1 MFFSK
6 SCEYALRATM
16 YLAKAKE
23 NERVGIKVISKAL
36 KLPADYL
43 NKVMQLLVK
52 SDLVSSVKGRNGG
65 FYLTQ
70 NERNEPLIKIV
81 HAIDGEAVFLKCGLG
96 IDNCSSKKPCP
107 LHNDIKAYR
116 DNIKLA
122 LTNNSVGS
130 TFQDIEAGV
139 TFLSR

>member
-23 NERVGIKVISKAL
+23 NERVGIKVIAKDL
-36 KLPADYL
+36 NLPADYL
-43 NKVMQLLVK
+43 NKVMQSLVK
-52 SDLVSSVKGRNGG
+52 HELVTSVKGRNGG
-65 FYLTQ
+65 FYLTR
-70 NERNEPLIKIV
+70 NERNKSLIKIV
-81 HAIDGEAVFLKCGLG
+81 HAIDGKTVFHKCGLG

-107 LHNDIKAYR
+107 LHNEFKAYR
-116 DNIKLA
+116 DNLKLA
-122 LTNNSVGS
+122 LSNNSIGS
-130 TFQDIEAGV
+130 TLDGLSAGV

>member
-23 NERVGIKVISKAL
+23 NERIGIKVIAKAL
-36 KLPADYL
+36 NLPPDYL
-43 NKVMQLLVK
+43 NKVMQQLVK

-70 NERNEPLIKIV
+70 NERNIPLIKIV
-81 HAIDGEAVFLKCGLG
+81 HAIDGEVIFRKCGLG

-122 LTNNSVGS
+122 LSNNSIGS
-130 TFQDIEAGV
+130 TLHDLEAGI

>member
-16 YLAKAKE
+16 YLAKAKVH
-23 NERVGIKVISKAL
+23 ERVGIKVISKSL
-36 KLPADYL
+36 NLPPDYL

-52 SDLVSSVKGRNGG
+52 SDLVSSVRGRNGG

-81 HAIDGEAVFLKCGLG
+81 HAIDGEVIFRKCGLG

-107 LHNDIKAYR
+107 LHNEIKAYR

-122 LTNNSVGS
+122 LSNNSIGS
-130 TFQDIEAGV
+130 TLDDIEGGV